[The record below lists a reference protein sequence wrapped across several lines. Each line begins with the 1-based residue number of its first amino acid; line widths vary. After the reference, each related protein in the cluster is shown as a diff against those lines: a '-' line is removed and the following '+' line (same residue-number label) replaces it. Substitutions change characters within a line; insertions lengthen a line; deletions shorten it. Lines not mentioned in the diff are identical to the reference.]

1 MSAAHHKQ
9 RQVAKGKR
17 TSPRMNPFKGMLRF
31 WCFDIG
37 SVSFLGTAIL
47 GVILACIAAV
57 YGKNDSAELLF
68 SIGIISSSAAVAWHL
83 IRLMAN
89 ECAQLIPHYRR
100 HIYIQSVTVLV
111 SVFGIGVLFC
121 LALGLTASLASLV
134 LALVMSLTFI
144 WLCLL
149 STQWFYAS
157 FLLFVLMPFIPL
169 IAEHIPLW
177 LSAIVL
183 LILGMLIARACR
195 VLPWRAE
202 ARTVYLNGLEMGWFW
217 LPNLQSM
224 RILSRF
230 ERYLHPTNFFI
241 GPMLTILLLLLPILA
256 LALGLLSHQF
266 HWNAPVLLFLA
277 QFSVISCSLVHWSR
291 VQRSRSTET
300 LLLMPGFDGRKGL
313 IAAFCL
319 GQQRLLNVVVGIM
332 LTCSLLLGWLNGDLN
347 MQLVGHLVLS
357 TYWACALTLGFGCMC
372 RRVLHITLTMMVV
385 AGHSLWVSISLTS
398 LRDGG
403 NLTNWLLWDLL
414 LLLLGQAV
422 LIWGKKTLWKGDVMR
437 SC

>member
-1 MSAAHHKQ
+1 
-9 RQVAKGKR
+9 
-17 TSPRMNPFKGMLRF
+17 
-31 WCFDIG
+31 
-37 SVSFLGTAIL
+37 
-47 GVILACIAAV
+47 
-57 YGKNDSAELLF
+57 
-68 SIGIISSSAAVAWHL
+68 
-83 IRLMAN
+83 
-89 ECAQLIPHYRR
+89 
-100 HIYIQSVTVLV
+100 
-111 SVFGIGVLFC
+111 
-121 LALGLTASLASLV
+121 
-134 LALVMSLTFI
+134 
-144 WLCLL
+144 
-149 STQWFYAS
+149 
-157 FLLFVLMPFIPL
+157 
-169 IAEHIPLW
+169 
-177 LSAIVL
+177 
-183 LILGMLIARACR
+183 
-195 VLPWRAE
+195 
-202 ARTVYLNGLEMGWFW
+202 
-217 LPNLQSM
+217 
-224 RILSRF
+224 
-230 ERYLHPTNFFI
+230 
-241 GPMLTILLLLLPILA
+241 MLTILLLLLPLVC
-256 LALGLLSHQF
+256 LVLGLLSHQF
-266 HWNAPVLLFLA
+266 HLNIPVLLFLA

-414 LLLLGQAV
+414 LILLGQAV

-437 SC
+437 AC

>member
-1 MSAAHHKQ
+1 
-9 RQVAKGKR
+9 
-17 TSPRMNPFKGMLRF
+17 MNPFKGMLRF

-37 SVSFLGTAIL
+37 SVSFLGTGLL
-47 GVILACIAAV
+47 GVILGCIAAV

-68 SIGIISSSAAVAWHL
+68 SMGIVSSSAAIAWQL

-100 HIYIQSVTVLV
+100 YIYIQSVAVLA

-121 LALGLTASLASLV
+121 LVLGLTASLPTLV

-157 FLLFVLMPFIPL
+157 FLLFVLMPFMSL
-169 IAEHIPLW
+169 IASHIPLW
-177 LSAIVL
+177 LSTIALLVL
-183 LILGMLIARACR
+183 GVLIARACR

-256 LALGLLSHQF
+256 LALGLLSYQF
-266 HWNAPVLLFLA
+266 HWNAPVLLLLA

-300 LLLMPGFDGRKGL
+300 LLLMPGFNGRKGL

-332 LTCSLLLGWLNGDLN
+332 LMCTLLLGWLNADLN
-347 MQLVGHLVLS
+347 WPLLAHLVLS
-357 TYWACALTLGFGCMC
+357 TYWACALILGFGCMC
-372 RRVLHITLTMMVV
+372 RRVLHITLTMLIV
-385 AGHSLWVSISLTS
+385 AGHSLWVSISLAS
-398 LRDGG
+398 LRGG
-403 NLTNWLLWDLL
+403 GSLVDWLLWDLL
-414 LLLLGQAV
+414 LVLLGQIV
-422 LIWGKKTLWKGDVMR
+422 LFWGKKKLWQGDVISR
-437 SC
+437 